1 MTNDLS
7 ESEKIRYQKH
17 LLLPEVGE
25 AGQLR
30 LKNSSVLLVGVGGLG
45 SPAALYLAAA
55 GVGHIGLLDG
65 DKVELSNLQ
74 RQVLHAVAAIGQQKV
89 ASGEHALHA
98 LNPEIRITQYPFR
111 LSDENA
117 AELIGSYDVIL
128 DCTDNLATR
137 LVINRFCVQLHRP
150 MVHGAVYRFEGQA
163 AVFDADRGPCYQCLF
178 PQLPDEKVIP
188 DPAKNGLLATTPG
201 IIGTIMAAETLKLL
215 LGIGSSLAG
224 RLLVLDSLSM
234 HFQELR
240 LVRNKKCPVCAK

>member
-1 MTNDLS
+1 MIYYLS
-7 ESEKIRYQKH
+7 ESEKMRYQKH

-25 AGQLR
+25 AGQLH
-30 LKNSSVLLVGVGGLG
+30 LKNSSALLVGVGGLG

-74 RQVLHAVAAIGQQKV
+74 RQVLHTVATIGQQKV
-89 ASGEHALHA
+89 ASGEHALNA
-98 LNPEIRITQYPFR
+98 INPEICITQYPFR

-117 AELIGSYDVIL
+117 TELMGSYDVIL
-128 DCTDNLATR
+128 DCTDNLSTR
-137 LVINRFCVQLHRP
+137 LVVNRFCVQLHRP

-178 PQLPDEKVIP
+178 PQLPDEHLIP
-188 DPAKNGLLATTPG
+188 DPAKNGLLAVTPG

-224 RLLVLDSLSM
+224 RMLVLDSLSM
-234 HFQELR
+234 RIQELH
-240 LVRNKKCPVCAK
+240 LVRNKKCPICAK

>member
-1 MTNDLS
+1 MTNYLS
-7 ESEKIRYQKH
+7 ESEKMRYQKH

-30 LKNSSVLLVGVGGLG
+30 LKNSSALLVGVGGLG

-74 RQVLHAVAAIGQQKV
+74 RQVLHTVATIGQQKV
-89 ASGEHALHA
+89 ASGEHALNA
-98 LNPEIRITQYPFR
+98 INPEIRITQYPFR

-117 AELIGSYDVIL
+117 AELMGSYDVIL

-137 LVINRFCVQLHRP
+137 LVINRFCVKLHKP

-178 PQLPDEKVIP
+178 PQLPDEHLIP
-188 DPAKNGLLATTPG
+188 DPAKNGLLAATPG

-224 RLLVLDSLSM
+224 RMLVLDSLSM
-234 HFQELR
+234 RIQELH
-240 LVRNKKCPVCAK
+240 LVRNKKCPICAK